1 MKKKWVTEY
10 DEFADVLYV
19 TLKNYNQIY
28 KCGCAV
34 SRSPQDL
41 DDLSIQVM
49 TIHPNN
55 EGEELVVVGL
65 IITDFSKLHKRRDL
79 ESLREYW
86 DEANI
91 DRPEDPA
98 EDVEERLER
107 GEEFRIISS
116 TATRDPR
123 SLTKLRVGDIIKI
136 KFRGDSWFSICAEV
150 ENVGLEDFDKELKVS
165 KIEWFDKKGRLEGYE
180 ELDHI
185 FVFNVKDN
193 PHLLADLR
201 IPNDLVDELDIEI
214 IEEGDLMA
222 GTTFKE

>member
-1 MKKKWVTEY
+1 
-10 DEFADVLYV
+10 
-19 TLKNYNQIY
+19 
-28 KCGCAV
+28 
-34 SRSPQDL
+34 
-41 DDLSIQVM
+41 M

-55 EGEELVVVGL
+55 TEEQVVVGL
-65 IITDFSKLHKRRDL
+65 IITDFSELHKRESL
-79 ESLREYW
+79 ESLRKRW
-86 DEANI
+86 DEANTNWD
-91 DRPEDPA
+91 DRPEDPF
-98 EDVEERLER
+98 EDVGERLKS

-116 TATRDPR
+116 TATREPR

-136 KFRGDSWFSICAEV
+136 RPREDNAW
-150 ENVGLEDFDKELKVS
+150 ENIFIYTEIGAINLIDFEEELKVS
-165 KIEWFDKKGRLEGYE
+165 KIEWFDEKDKRLEGYE

-193 PHLLADLR
+193 PHLDFDLR